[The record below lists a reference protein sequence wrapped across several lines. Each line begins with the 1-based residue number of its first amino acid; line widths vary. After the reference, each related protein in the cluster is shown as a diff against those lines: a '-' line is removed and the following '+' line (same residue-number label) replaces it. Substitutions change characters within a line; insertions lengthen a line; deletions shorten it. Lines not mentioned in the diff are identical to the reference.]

1 MKAKGKMTKMTKM
14 KAGGVRKPKART
26 GMVTTGNDPK
36 KPATP
41 KKPTPKKT
49 TTTSKYKGDG
59 SGADWRPAA
68 NTWLDENIRNPLNKW
83 LSGQKKVGGTTTGKK
98 VKSSYKKGG
107 TTRGK
112 K

>member
-14 KAGGVRKPKART
+14 KAGGVRKPKAKM
-26 GMVTTGNDPK
+26 GMTTGDDPK
-36 KPATP
+36 K
-41 KKPTPKKT
+41 KS
-49 TTTSKYKGDG
+49 TTSKPAPKPAPKPKYSGDMAG
-59 SGADWRPAA
+59 SAGAEI
-68 NTWLDENIRNPLNKW
+68 NQWLDDNIRVPLQNW
-83 LSGQKKVGGTTTGKK
+83 LSGSKKVGGTTTGKK